1 VEALRKSARRTRF
14 EGGGN
19 RREGKP
25 MEIHVDFDK
34 ALVESFMDALTSGS
48 PLDPS
53 GKWTGDK
60 ILMAAAV
67 LRYASANVVNWDDG
81 RPASEHPEY
90 AEARGTRDSLRVE
103 TVIHNLAAI
112 CFMVRKGLYSETYS
126 DRCTLAINADHAI

>member
-1 VEALRKSARRTRF
+1 
-14 EGGGN
+14 
-19 RREGKP
+19 

-34 ALVESFMDALTSGS
+34 ALVERFMNALANGL
-48 PLDPS
+48 PLDPG

-67 LRYASANVVNWDDG
+67 LRFASNNVVNWDDG

-90 AEARGTRDSLRVE
+90 AEARGTRDSQRVG

-112 CFMVRKGLYSETYS
+112 CFLVRKGLYSETYS
-126 DRCTLAINADHAI
+126 DQCTLAVDADHAI